1 MPGPGEFNPPTTPAD
16 GEGYT
21 FGGVEWKFD
30 AQFGVWNIAEGTI
43 IGGIGPPGPVGPA
56 GPPGAGGPPG
66 TIVVASTSVTGVARF
81 DSNFFSVSPE
91 GLVAISDDDLTI
103 RAAFAGGP
111 DETSTLDLIGSDQG
125 SLQFSGPVG
134 SGIEVRTSG
143 SGSSTV
149 VLRNLGVT
157 GINGISGNIEFSAG
171 AGMVL
176 NGVGTNSLEYENDW
190 GNVADAATTLAPYV
204 VVRFNGSPGNIVAG
218 QTGCVVYRH
227 SSGQLTGSSSFQYD
241 GSGLTYTS
249 NRIRIANANL
259 SLTVTGPNITLG
271 QQTQITGGIFTNP
284 AEKCASFIVTA
295 DDLVI
300 NGASGSI
307 QRFTVIP
314 TNKVTIKAGT
324 GWNTATDGA
333 TETIAVIVKWGG
345 GYLTGSFDNTIISGN
360 PVLFG
365 VTGGIEMFTL
375 MRVNMGGA
383 GLTMGL
389 PIANGL
395 TGRNYNW
402 T

>member
-1 MPGPGEFNPPTTPAD
+1 MPGPGEFNPPATPAD

-66 TIVVASTSVTGVARF
+66 
-81 DSNFFSVSPE
+81 P
-91 GLVAISDDDLTI
+91 
-103 RAAFAGGP
+103 AA
-111 DETSTLDLIGSDQG
+111 
-125 SLQFSGPVG
+125 VG
-134 SGIEVRTSG
+134 
-143 SGSSTV
+143 
-149 VLRNLGVT
+149 GVT
-157 GINGISGNIEFSAG
+157 GIGFGDDIGLTGKINLTAASNSGISISQSSRTITFSNTGITGVRAKNASAAGDFIHTGLLTITGGNAVSVLSTSTGIINIDLKSGVTGDTVVAG
-171 AGMVL
+171 YGIDV
-176 NGVGTNSLEYENDW
+176 
-190 GNVADAATTLAPYV
+190 VADGKTKTINNTGV
-204 VVRFNGSPGNIVAG
+204 TSFNGLTGSIVAG
-218 QTGCVVYRH
+218 QTGRVVFRH
-227 SSGQLTGSSSFQYD
+227 TSGQLTGSTEFQYD
-241 GSGLTYTS
+241 GLGLTYTS
-249 NRIRIANANL
+249 SRIRIANTNL
-259 SLTVTGPNITLG
+259 NLTVTGPNITLG

-284 AEKCASFIVTA
+284 AEKCASFVVTA

-307 QRFTVIP
+307 QRFTVTP
-314 TNKVTIKAGT
+314 SNRVTIKAGT
-324 GWNTATDGA
+324 GWNTTTDGA

-375 MRVNMGGA
+375 MRVNMAGA